1 MLMNDSGDH
10 TICPTNLRVEN
21 SLNTIMALSKH
32 RVFII
37 SDSTA
42 ITAETLG
49 RSLLAQFPSY
59 NFEFNIH
66 PYVKTLEE
74 IDSII
79 EEINTYAELGEIK
92 PVVFSTLT
100 DPVIRKKLG
109 ESKAKLFDPFDAFL
123 SGLSQTFKSEPIGKS
138 GLFHSTHNREA
149 YTHRIEAVDYSLQH
163 DDGVGLKYLDSAD
176 LILLGVSRTAKTPT
190 SLYLAMQFSIRCAN
204 YPLTPDDMESE
215 GLPRVMRS
223 HKDKLFGLTTEPK
236 RLHAIRQERRA
247 NSQYS
252 SLAQCEYE
260 LKVAENIYKLEG
272 IPYINTENKSI
283 EEIAATIMHKK
294 GLKR

>member
-1 MLMNDSGDH
+1 M
-10 TICPTNLRVEN
+10 EK
-21 SLNTIMALSKH
+21 SKH

-37 SDSTA
+37 SDGTA

-59 NFEFNIH
+59 AFEFDTH
-66 PYVKTLEE
+66 PYVNTLEQIESILEE
-74 IDSII
+74 I
-79 EEINTYAELGEIK
+79 ETCAESGEIK

-100 DPVIRKKLG
+100 DPVIRKRLSDS
-109 ESKAKLFDPFDAFL
+109 EVILFDPFDAFL
-123 SGLSQTFKSEPIGKS
+123 GKLSETFKTEPVDKS
-138 GLFHSTHNREA
+138 GLFHSIHNREA
-149 YTHRIEAVDYSLQH
+149 YTQRIEAVDYSLKH

-190 SLYLAMQFSIRCAN
+190 SLYLAMQFSLRCAN

-223 HKDKLFGLTTEPK
+223 YKDKLFGLTTNPK

-252 SLAQCEYE
+252 SLSQCEYE

-283 EEIAATIMHKK
+283 EEISATIMHKM
-294 GLKR
+294 GLKRK

>member
-1 MLMNDSGDH
+1 MEKN
-10 TICPTNLRVEN
+10 
-21 SLNTIMALSKH
+21 KH

-59 NFEFNIH
+59 DFEFDTH
-66 PYVKTLEE
+66 PYVNTTRQ

-79 EEINTYAELGEIK
+79 EEINTCANSGKIK

-100 DPVIRKKLG
+100 DPVIRKKLS
-109 ESKAKLFDPFDAFL
+109 ESKAILFDPFDAFL
-123 SGLSQTFKSEPIGKS
+123 GKLSKTFKSEPSDKS
-138 GLFHSTHNREA
+138 GLFHGIHNREA
-149 YTHRIEAVDYSLQH
+149 YTNRIEAVDYSLKH
-163 DDGVGLKYLDSAD
+163 DDGVGLKYLGSAD

-215 GLPRVMRS
+215 GLPKVMRP
-223 HKDKLFGLTTEPK
+223 HKGKLFGLTTEPM
-236 RLHAIRQERRA
+236 RLHAVRQERRA

-272 IPYINTENKSI
+272 IPFINTENKSI
-283 EEIAATIMHKK
+283 EEIAATIMQKM